1 MKSIMTQSILAKTIL
16 AKSTFRLAQRTLAA
30 GAAILLLAG
39 ALAAQ
44 TSWKTYR
51 YPADGISISMPSE
64 PELSKSNVP
73 TDAGS
78 FELRAYLSEEG
89 DSALYVGVCDYG
101 QVAAG
106 KDPNAILEGAK
117 NGAIENVHARL
128 LSSEKITL
136 GIYPGMKF
144 EGENDKFHFSARVY
158 LVGTTLYQTLIAMP
172 ISQHYA
178 GTQQFMDSFQL
189 IARTH

>member
-1 MKSIMTQSILAKTIL
+1 MTSILT
-16 AKSTFRLAQRTLAA
+16 KSTFRLAQRTLAA
-30 GAAILLLAG
+30 CAVILLLAG

-51 YPADGISISMPSE
+51 YPSDGFSISMPSQ
-64 PELSKSNVP
+64 PELSKQSVP
-73 TDAGS
+73 TDAGT
-78 FELRAYLSEEG
+78 FELRAYLSEDG

-101 QVAAG
+101 QVAEG

-117 NGAIENVHARL
+117 NGAIENVHGHI
-128 LSSEKITL
+128 LSAEKITL

-144 EGENDKFHFSARVY
+144 EGENDKFHFSARIY

-172 ISQHYA
+172 ISERYS